1 MIDSSNTSYS
11 AESIMLH
18 DLYKSTIDNLT
29 IILNKYMIN
38 NFRLL
43 KKGLLEK
50 DNESYATLIMI
61 SLGPNLVLNLG
72 FTEAIKS
79 IMKVYE
85 HGANQTQVMS
95 TVGNSII
102 NQMQWMFFDI
112 PSSPP
117 SALRLKGSGGQ
128 DYKVKN
134 NLKIIM
140 GRNSFLKGR
149 KLEEFTNIFTQYI
162 GKLNEIENSNII
174 IPFNVG
180 QTIVS
185 LLLSKD
191 KVFKRNLM
199 IVDNQTSEV
208 LITLNP
214 NYEHKMNISIMSSTH
229 LPMLVAPNS
238 PDEEGNNYLPYLSG
252 EISHVMNTFDR
263 LVKDN
268 YKNKK
273 PTENLGALVKTMVSL
288 NNVAF
293 KINKLAYNLF
303 MEE

>member
-1 MIDSSNTSYS
+1 MIDSSKTSYS
-11 AESIMLH
+11 VESIMLH

-29 IILNKYMIN
+29 IILNKYIIN

-50 DNESYATLIMI
+50 DYESFASLILI

-72 FTEAIKS
+72 FTVAIKS
-79 IMKVYE
+79 IMKVSEY
-85 HGANQTQVMS
+85 GANQTHVMS

-102 NQMQWMFFDI
+102 SQMQWMFLDI
-112 PSSPP
+112 SSIAQQATGRPAYPSVP
-117 SALRLKGSGGQ
+117 S
-128 DYKVKN
+128 YKVKKN
-134 NLKIIM
+134 IKIIM

-162 GKLNEIENSNII
+162 GKLNEIENSNVL

-199 IVDNQTSEV
+199 IVDNKTSEV
-208 LITLNP
+208 L
-214 NYEHKMNISIMSSTH
+214 
-229 LPMLVAPNS
+229 
-238 PDEEGNNYLPYLSG
+238 
-252 EISHVMNTFDR
+252 
-263 LVKDN
+263 
-268 YKNKK
+268 
-273 PTENLGALVKTMVSL
+273 
-288 NNVAF
+288 
-293 KINKLAYNLF
+293 
-303 MEE
+303 